1 LQISDVNRLWAI
13 DDADAAKVYPLHK
26 GELWVVLWHLWM
38 PSAFDSEALQGYR
51 STLVEPALRDLA
63 SKKRID
69 PADSAAFNR
78 FYGDLLYTEG
88 RYEEALAAYLKADRG
103 SQTDARAWHGLG
115 RSHVKLR
122 KNREA
127 TAIFQKSVN
136 AFIRQGQYYGDVTWL
151 LDYAEVLVMP
161 RAANQ
166 GRNLAEG
173 LQTTKRAL
181 SHSRCHEECLERLGV
196 AWKSAKGSE
205 ADAARRL
212 IRRSENGRL
221 TLAAPYAERLQTQI
235 PTTKS
240 RSEANASSS

>member
-1 LQISDVNRLWAI
+1 
-13 DDADAAKVYPLHK
+13 
-26 GELWVVLWHLWM
+26 M
-38 PSAFDSEALQGYR
+38 
-51 STLVEPALRDLA
+51 VEPALRDLA

-69 PADSAAFNR
+69 PGDRAAFNR

-88 RYEEALAAYLKADRG
+88 RYEEALQAYLKADRG

-127 TAIFQKSVN
+127 TALFQKSVN

-181 SHSRCHEECLERLGV
+181 SHSRCHEECLERLRA

-205 ADAARRL
+205 SDAARRL

-240 RSEANASSS
+240 RNDANASSS

>member
-1 LQISDVNRLWAI
+1 MARLRHC
-13 DDADAAKVYPLHK
+13 PSQLT
-26 GELWVVLWHLWM
+26 ELGH
-38 PSAFDSEALQGYR
+38 S
-51 STLVEPALRDLA
+51 LVE
-63 SKKRID
+63 
-69 PADSAAFNR
+69 
-78 FYGDLLYTEG
+78 
-88 RYEEALAAYLKADRG
+88 
-103 SQTDARAWHGLG
+103 HGHITPLTRHV
-115 RSHVKLR
+115 RSHPIEGVFFKLR

-181 SHSRCHEECLERLGV
+181 SHSRCHEECLERLRV

-240 RSEANASSS
+240 RSEANATSS

>member
-1 LQISDVNRLWAI
+1 
-13 DDADAAKVYPLHK
+13 
-26 GELWVVLWHLWM
+26 M
-38 PSAFDSEALQGYR
+38 
-51 STLVEPALRDLA
+51 
-63 SKKRID
+63 
-69 PADSAAFNR
+69 
-78 FYGDLLYTEG
+78 
-88 RYEEALAAYLKADRG
+88 
-103 SQTDARAWHGLG
+103 
-115 RSHVKLR
+115 
-122 KNREA
+122 
-127 TAIFQKSVN
+127 N

-181 SHSRCHEECLERLGV
+181 SHSRCHEDCLERLGA
-196 AWKSAKGSE
+196 AWKSTKGSE
-205 ADAARRL
+205 SDAARRL

>member
-1 LQISDVNRLWAI
+1 MSLPDL
-13 DDADAAKVYPLHK
+13 K
-26 GELWVVLWHLWM
+26 LWH
-38 PSAFDSEALQGYR
+38 G
-51 STLVEPALRDLA
+51 T
-63 SKKRID
+63 
-69 PADSAAFNR
+69 
-78 FYGDLLYTEG
+78 
-88 RYEEALAAYLKADRG
+88 
-103 SQTDARAWHGLG
+103 G
-115 RSHVKLR
+115 RSYVKLR
-122 KNREA
+122 KCREA
-127 TAIFQKSVN
+127 TAAFQKSVN

-181 SHSRCHEECLERLGV
+181 SHSRCHEECLERLSV
-196 AWKSAKGSE
+196 AWKTTKGSE
-205 ADAARRL
+205 SDAARRL

-240 RSEANASSS
+240 RSEANATSS